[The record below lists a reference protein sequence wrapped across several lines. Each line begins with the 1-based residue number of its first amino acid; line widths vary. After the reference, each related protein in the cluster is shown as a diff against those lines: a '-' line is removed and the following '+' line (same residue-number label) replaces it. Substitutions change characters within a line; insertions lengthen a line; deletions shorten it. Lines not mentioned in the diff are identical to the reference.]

1 MTAAYSIGS
10 LVKARGRDW
19 VVQPESDADGSFL
32 ILSPLDGSSP
42 VQIGIDTELE
52 AVEPASFTL
61 PTVQEVEADGG
72 SSIIGNLA
80 QSRLLRDAVR
90 LSFRNAAGPFR
101 SLSRIGVEP
110 RPYQLVPLM
119 MALRMETIRLLIA
132 DDVGI
137 GKTVEA
143 LLIAREMIDR
153 GEIDRFSVL
162 CPPHLAEQWK
172 DALTEQFGFEDVT
185 LVLASTAKRLERQ
198 LIDGDDSIFLQHPIT
213 VVSLDF
219 IKQEERAAMFLR
231 TCPDLVIV
239 DEAHGCTEREGRRGN
254 KQIRHQLLKSLSEN
268 VEQHLILVTA
278 TPHSGH
284 QDAFASLMGLL
295 YPSFKQLA
303 LKENPSPS
311 DRARIAQHL
320 VQRRRVDIRRDFEDM
335 GTTFPT
341 RLERTHHYSWGNHN
355 RTLFNDVV
363 AWSQGRMNVAV
374 DKRTKRVR
382 YWSMLSLMRAMASSP
397 AAAIAG
403 LQTRQATLP
412 DEADTSVRPD
422 MQASLFD
429 MQSEN
434 GLRDE
439 VLGGDELGVESEHEI
454 VNGFISRFES
464 SALDKDPKV
473 LELINIIKAEL
484 KLGFSPIIF
493 CRFVPT
499 VDYLVKQ
506 LTAELPRGIKIE
518 GITGRLPPG
527 ERLRRVGEFSQVD
540 KSKRVLICTDCLSEG
555 VNLQDDFTS
564 VIHYDL
570 SWSPTAHEQRE
581 GRVDRFGQLSP
592 DVHAIA
598 LVGENNIVDGIVLN
612 TIIEKQRTIRKAL
625 GISVP
630 APNAMEAIDTAIAA
644 GFLSSELQT
653 KQLTLFFEEEK
664 HQEYIEQEW
673 TDAAERESKRRSIFA
688 QGTIHVDEVK
698 HEVAEVREALGS
710 PQMVADFLAST
721 IQFYGGQPRRD
732 GNHITFTSAPL
743 DPNLKAI
750 QDWKAEVKYAIVDDL
765 SPVQQGFERVVR
777 TSPVVERLANQVM
790 GSSLD
795 QVGQGYG
802 RRLSVTRTNSVNKR
816 TNILLARARFSLTT
830 TYRQKQSTVLVEEL
844 ITLGFHGEF
853 DNPQWLN
860 EEEVSPLWDAQ
871 ADGNIPLGQAEAILK
886 PLLSRI
892 HQGVLEQPLRLEAE
906 RIKQRVEQS
915 HLRVRAVLSEK
926 GSLEVHLHEPMDI
939 LSLSI
944 LLPEVKLDD

>member
-1 MTAAYSIGS
+1 MTVAYSIGS

-19 VVQPESDADGSFL
+19 VVQPESGVDGTFL
-32 ILSPLDGSSP
+32 ILSPLDGASP
-42 VQIGIDTELE
+42 VQVGIDTELE
-52 AVEPASFTL
+52 TVEPASFIL
-61 PTVQEVEADGG
+61 PTIHEVEVDGG

-143 LLIAREMIDR
+143 LLIARELIDR
-153 GEIDRFSVL
+153 GEIKRFTVL

-185 LVLASTAKRLERQ
+185 LVLASTAKRLERR

-254 KQIRHQLLKSLSEN
+254 KQIRHQLLKSLSEDL
-268 VEQHLILVTA
+268 EQHLILVTA

-295 YPSFKQLA
+295 DPSFKQLA
-303 LKENPSPS
+303 LKEYPSQP
-311 DRARIAQHL
+311 DRARIAKHL
-320 VQRRRVDIRRDFEDM
+320 VQRRRVDIRRDFDDM
-335 GTTFPT
+335 GTTFPD
-341 RLERTHHYSWGNHN
+341 RLERTQNYSWGNHN

-363 AWSQGRMNVAV
+363 EWSQGRMNVAV

-403 LQTRQATLP
+403 LQTRQVALP
-412 DEADTSVRPD
+412 EETDTSVRPD

-429 MQSEN
+429 MQSEH

-464 SALDKDPKV
+464 SAQDKDPKV
-473 LELINIIKAEL
+473 LELLKIIKAEL
-484 KLGFSPIIF
+484 KSGFAPIVF

-506 LTAELPRGIKIE
+506 LAAALPKNIMIQ
-518 GITGRLPPG
+518 GITGRLPP
-527 ERLRRVGEFSQVD
+527 EVRLRRVSEFAEVQPEQ
-540 KSKRVLICTDCLSEG
+540 RVLICTDCLSEG
-555 VNLQDDFTS
+555 VNLQDNFTS

-592 DVHAIA
+592 VVHAIA
-598 LVGENNIVDGIVLN
+598 LVGENNVVDGIVLN

-630 APNAMEAIDTAIAA
+630 APNAMSAITNAIEE
-644 GFLSSELQT
+644 GFLSSELRT
-653 KQLTLFFEEEK
+653 TQLTLFEGEE
-664 HQEYIEQEW
+664 HQQYIEQEW

-710 PQMVADFLAST
+710 PQRVADFLEST
-721 IQFYGGQPRRD
+721 IQFYGGQPERD
-732 GNHITFTSAPL
+732 GNHLTFTSAPL
-743 DPNLKAI
+743 DSNLKAV

-765 SPVQQGFERVVR
+765 SPVQQGFERIVR

-802 RRLSVTRTNSVNKR
+802 RRLSVTRTDSVEKR
-816 TNILLARARFSLTT
+816 TNLLLARARFSLTT
-830 TYRQKQSTVLVEEL
+830 TYQQKQTTVLVEEL
-844 ITLGFHGEF
+844 ITLGFHGEL
-853 DNPQWLN
+853 DNPQWMTQ
-860 EEEVSPLWDAQ
+860 EEVSPLWDAQ
-871 ADGNIPLGQAEAILK
+871 ATGNIQLGQAETLLK
-886 PLLSRI
+886 PILSRI
-892 HQGVLEQPLRLEAE
+892 HQGVLGGPLREEAE
-906 RIKQRVEQS
+906 RIKQRVEES

-926 GSLEVHLHEPMDI
+926 GSLEVHLHEPMDL
-939 LSLSI
+939 LSLSV
-944 LLPEVKLDD
+944 LLPEVKLND

>member
-1 MTAAYSIGS
+1 MTVAYSIGS

-19 VVQPESDADGSFL
+19 VVQPESAADGSFL
-32 ILSPLDGSSP
+32 ILSPLDGASP

-52 AVEPASFTL
+52 VVEPASFTL
-61 PTVQEVEADGG
+61 PTVEQVEVDGG
-72 SSIIGNLA
+72 TSIIGNLA
-80 QSRLLRDAVR
+80 QARLLRDAVR

-143 LLIAREMIDR
+143 LLIAREMVDR
-153 GEIDRFSVL
+153 GEIERFTVL

-185 LVLASTAKRLERQ
+185 LVLASTAKRLERR

-268 VEQHLILVTA
+268 LEQHLILVTA

-295 YPSFKQLA
+295 DSSFKQLA
-303 LKENPSPS
+303 LKEEPTQP
-311 DRARIAQHL
+311 DRVRIAKHL
-320 VQRRRVDIRRDFEDM
+320 VQRRRVDIRRDFDDM
-335 GTTFPT
+335 GTTFPN
-341 RLERTHHYSWGNHN
+341 RLERTQNYSWGNHN

-363 AWSQGRMNVAV
+363 KWSQGRMKEAV

-403 LQTRQATLP
+403 LQTRKAALP
-412 DEADTSVRPD
+412 EETDTSVRPD

-429 MQSEN
+429 MQSEH

-454 VNGFISRFES
+454 VNEFISRFES
-464 SALDKDPKV
+464 SAQDKDPKV
-473 LELINIIKAEL
+473 LELLNIIKSEL
-484 KLGFSPIIF
+484 KSGFAPIVF

-499 VDYLVKQ
+499 VDYLVEQ
-506 LTAELPRGIKIE
+506 LAAELPKKIMIQ
-518 GITGRLPPG
+518 GITGRLPPE
-527 ERLRRVGEFSQVD
+527 ERLRRVSEFAEVQLEQ
-540 KSKRVLICTDCLSEG
+540 RILICTDCLSEG
-555 VNLQDDFTS
+555 VNLQDNFTS

-630 APNAMEAIDTAIAA
+630 APNAMSAISNAIEE
-644 GFLSSELQT
+644 GFLSSELRT
-653 KQLTLFFEEEK
+653 TQLTLFEGEE

-710 PQMVADFLAST
+710 PQRVADFLESA
-721 IQFYGGQPRRD
+721 IQFYGGQTERD
-732 GNHITFTSAPL
+732 GNHLTFTSAPL
-743 DPNLKAI
+743 DSSLKAI

-892 HQGVLEQPLRLEAE
+892 HQGILDDPLREEAE
-906 RIKQRVEQS
+906 RIKRRVEES

-939 LSLSI
+939 LSLSV

>member
-1 MTAAYSIGS
+1 MTVAYSIGS

-19 VVQPESDADGSFL
+19 VVQPESDVDGSFL
-32 ILSPLDGSSP
+32 ILSPLDGASP

-52 AVEPASFTL
+52 VVEPASFTL
-61 PTVQEVEADGG
+61 PTVQQVEVDGG
-72 SSIIGNLA
+72 TSIIGNLA

-153 GEIDRFSVL
+153 GEIERFTVL

-185 LVLASTAKRLERQ
+185 LVLASTAKRLERR

-254 KQIRHQLLKSLSEN
+254 KQIRHQLLKSLSEDL
-268 VEQHLILVTA
+268 EQHLILVTA

-295 YPSFKQLA
+295 DHSFKQLA
-303 LKENPSPS
+303 LKEDPSQP
-311 DRARIAQHL
+311 DRVRIAKHF
-320 VQRRRVDIRRDFEDM
+320 VQRRRVDIRRDFDDM
-335 GTTFPT
+335 GTTFPN
-341 RLERTHHYSWGNHN
+341 RLERTQNYSWGNYN

-363 AWSQGRMNVAV
+363 KWSQGRMNVAV

-403 LQTRQATLP
+403 LQTRQAALP
-412 DEADTSVRPD
+412 EETDTSVRPD

-429 MQSEN
+429 MQSEY

-464 SALDKDPKV
+464 SAQDKDPKV
-473 LELINIIKAEL
+473 LELLKIIKSEL
-484 KLGFSPIIF
+484 KSGFAPIVF

-499 VDYLVKQ
+499 VDYLVEQ
-506 LTAELPRGIKIE
+506 LAAELPKKIMIQ
-518 GITGRLPPG
+518 GITGRLPPE
-527 ERLRRVGEFSQVD
+527 ERLRRVSEFGEVQPEQ
-540 KSKRVLICTDCLSEG
+540 RILICTDCLSEG
-555 VNLQDDFTS
+555 VNLQDNFTS

-630 APNAMEAIDTAIAA
+630 APNAMSAISNAIEE
-644 GFLSSELQT
+644 GFLSSELRT
-653 KQLTLFFEEEK
+653 TQLTLFEGEE

-688 QGTIHVDEVK
+688 QRTIHVDEVK

-710 PQMVADFLAST
+710 PQRVADFLESA
-721 IQFYGGQPRRD
+721 IQFYGGHPERD
-732 GNHITFTSAPL
+732 GNHLTFTSAPL
-743 DPNLKAI
+743 DSNLKEV

-765 SPVQQGFERVVR
+765 SPVQQGFERIVR

-802 RRLSVTRTNSVNKR
+802 RRLSVTRTDSVEKR
-816 TNILLARARFSLTT
+816 TNLLLARARFSLTT
-830 TYRQKQSTVLVEEL
+830 TYRQKQTTVLVEEL
-844 ITLGFHGEF
+844 ITLGFHGEL
-853 DNPQWLN
+853 DNPQWMTQ
-860 EEEVSPLWDAQ
+860 EEVSPLWDAQ
-871 ADGNIPLGQAEAILK
+871 ATGNIQLGQAETLLK

-892 HQGVLEQPLRLEAE
+892 HEGVLGGPLREEAE
-906 RIKQRVEQS
+906 RIKLRVEES

-926 GSLEVHLHEPMDI
+926 GSLEVRLHEPMDI
-939 LSLSI
+939 LSLSV

>member
-1 MTAAYSIGS
+1 MTVAYSIGS

-19 VVQPESDADGSFL
+19 VVQPESDADGTFL
-32 ILSPLDGSSP
+32 ILSPLDGASP
-42 VQIGIDTELE
+42 VQVGIDTELE
-52 AVEPASFTL
+52 TVEPASFIL
-61 PTVQEVEADGG
+61 PTIHEVEVDGG

-143 LLIAREMIDR
+143 LLIARELIDR
-153 GEIDRFSVL
+153 GEIERFTVL

-185 LVLASTAKRLERQ
+185 LVLASTAKRLERR

-254 KQIRHQLLKSLSEN
+254 KQIRHQLLKSLSEDL
-268 VEQHLILVTA
+268 EQHLILVTA

-295 YPSFKQLA
+295 DPSFKQLA
-303 LKENPSPS
+303 LKEYPSQP
-311 DRARIAQHL
+311 DRARIAKHL
-320 VQRRRVDIRRDFEDM
+320 VQRRRVDIRRDFDDM
-335 GTTFPT
+335 GTTFPD
-341 RLERTHHYSWGNHN
+341 RLERTQNYSWGNHN

-363 AWSQGRMNVAV
+363 EWSQGRMNVAV

-403 LQTRQATLP
+403 LQTRQVALP
-412 DEADTSVRPD
+412 EETDTSVRPD

-429 MQSEN
+429 MQSEH

-464 SALDKDPKV
+464 SAQDKDPKV
-473 LELINIIKAEL
+473 LELLKIIKAEL
-484 KLGFSPIIF
+484 KSGFAPIVF

-506 LTAELPRGIKIE
+506 LAAVLPKNIMIQ
-518 GITGRLPPG
+518 GITGRLPP
-527 ERLRRVGEFSQVD
+527 EVRLRRVSEFAEVQPEQ
-540 KSKRVLICTDCLSEG
+540 RVLICTDCLSEG
-555 VNLQDDFTS
+555 VNLQDNFTS

-592 DVHAIA
+592 VVHAIA
-598 LVGENNIVDGIVLN
+598 LVGENNVVDGIVLN

-630 APNAMEAIDTAIAA
+630 APNAMSAITNAIDE
-644 GFLSSELQT
+644 GFLSSELRT
-653 KQLTLFFEEEK
+653 TQLTLFEGEE
-664 HQEYIEQEW
+664 HQQYIEQEW
-673 TDAAERESKRRSIFA
+673 MDAANRESKRRSIFA

-710 PQMVADFLAST
+710 PQRVADFLEST
-721 IQFYGGQPRRD
+721 IQFYGGHPERD
-732 GNHITFTSAPL
+732 GNHLTFTSAPL
-743 DPNLKAI
+743 DSNLKAV

-765 SPVQQGFERVVR
+765 SPVQQGFERIVR

-795 QVGQGYG
+795 HVGQGYG
-802 RRLSVTRTNSVNKR
+802 RRLSVTRTDSVEKR
-816 TNILLARARFSLTT
+816 TNLLLARARFSLTT
-830 TYRQKQSTVLVEEL
+830 TYRQKQTTVLVEEL
-844 ITLGFHGEF
+844 ITLGFHGEL
-853 DNPQWLN
+853 DNPQWMTQ
-860 EEEVSPLWDAQ
+860 EEVSPLWDAQ
-871 ADGNIPLGQAEAILK
+871 ATGNIQLGQAETLLK

-892 HQGVLEQPLRLEAE
+892 HEGVLDDPLREEAE
-906 RIKQRVEQS
+906 RIKRRVEES

-939 LSLSI
+939 LSLSV

>member
-1 MTAAYSIGS
+1 MTVAYSIGS

-19 VVQPESDADGSFL
+19 VVQPESAADGSFL
-32 ILSPLDGSSP
+32 ILSPLDGASP

-52 AVEPASFTL
+52 VVEPASFTL
-61 PTVQEVEADGG
+61 PTVEQVEVDGG
-72 SSIIGNLA
+72 TSIIGNLA

-143 LLIAREMIDR
+143 LLIAREMVDR
-153 GEIDRFSVL
+153 GEIERFTVL

-185 LVLASTAKRLERQ
+185 LVLASTSKRLERR

-268 VEQHLILVTA
+268 LEQHLILVTA

-295 YPSFKQLA
+295 DSNFKQLA
-303 LKENPSPS
+303 LKEEPSQF
-311 DRARIAQHL
+311 DRVRIAKHL
-320 VQRRRVDIRRDFEDM
+320 VQRRRVDIRRDFDDM
-335 GTTFPT
+335 GTTFPN
-341 RLERTHHYSWGNHN
+341 RLERTHNYSWGNHN

-363 AWSQGRMNVAV
+363 KWSQGRMKEAV

-403 LQTRQATLP
+403 LRTRQAALP
-412 DEADTSVRPD
+412 EETDTSVRPD

-429 MQSEN
+429 MQSEH

-439 VLGGDELGVESEHEI
+439 VLGGDELGVDSEHEI

-464 SALDKDPKV
+464 SALHKDPKV
-473 LELINIIKAEL
+473 VELLNIIKAEL
-484 KLGFSPIIF
+484 NSGFAPIVF

-499 VDYLVKQ
+499 VDYLVEQ
-506 LTAELPRGIKIE
+506 LAAQLPKGIMIQ
-518 GITGRLPPG
+518 GITGRLPPE
-527 ERLRRVGEFSQVD
+527 ERLRRVSEFAEVQPEQ
-540 KSKRVLICTDCLSEG
+540 RVLVCTDCLSEG
-555 VNLQDDFTS
+555 VNLQDNFTS

-630 APNAMEAIDTAIAA
+630 APNAMSAISNAIEE
-644 GFLSSELQT
+644 GFLNSELQT
-653 KQLTLFFEEEK
+653 VQLKLFFDEDE

-698 HEVAEVREALGS
+698 HEVTEVREALGS
-710 PQMVADFLAST
+710 PQRVADFIESA
-721 IQFYGGQPRRD
+721 IQFYGGHPERN
-732 GNHITFTSAPL
+732 GNHLTFTSAPL
-743 DPNLKAI
+743 DSNLKEV

-765 SPVQQGFERVVR
+765 SPVQQGFERIVR

-802 RRLSVTRTNSVNKR
+802 RRLSVTRTDSVEKR
-816 TNILLARARFSLTT
+816 TNLLLARARFSLTS
-830 TYRQKQSTVLVEEL
+830 TYRQKQTTVLVEEL
-844 ITLGFHGEF
+844 ITLGFHGEL
-853 DNPQWLN
+853 DNPQWMTQ
-860 EEEVSPLWDAQ
+860 EEVSPLWDAK
-871 ADGNIPLGQAEAILK
+871 ATGNIKLGQAETLLK

-892 HQGVLEQPLRLEAE
+892 HEGVLGGPLRKEAE
-906 RIKQRVEQS
+906 RIKLRVEES

-939 LSLSI
+939 LSLSV